1 MTEPSS
7 CSRAR
12 SHSPHSPYSPQLD
25 FGRSIL
31 TVRLAGERLS
41 FRLDG
46 RVLLLA
52 LVLLVLTACLAALS
66 LLSGKYPIALD
77 QVLWAL
83 AGQGEDMV
91 RMIVVEWRLPRV
103 ALAVLLGAALGT
115 SGAIFQSLTRNPLGS
130 PDIIGFSAGSYTG
143 ALMVILIFSGGYYE
157 TALGALAGGIITA
170 TAVYLLAWRQGVQG
184 FRLIIIG
191 IGVAAMLSAFNAWM
205 IREADLAVAM
215 AAAIWGAGS
224 LNGLGTEQLLR
235 VALMLC
241 VLLPLT
247 LLLSRPM
254 RQLELGEDAA
264 LASGVDAGRT
274 RLLLMVLGV
283 ALTALVTASAG
294 PISFIALCA
303 PQIAR
308 RMTRSAG
315 VALLPSALT
324 GGLLLLAA
332 DWAAQHA
339 LGVQLPVGVMT
350 VSIGGVYFLWLL
362 IREGRK

>member
-1 MTEPSS
+1 MRSPSS
-7 CSRAR
+7 HPSRT
-12 SHSPHSPYSPQLD
+12 LD
-25 FGRSIL
+25 SGRSSL
-31 TVRLAGERLS
+31 VLRLRSGRLS
-41 FRLDG
+41 LRLDG
-46 RVLLLA
+46 RTLIPT
-52 LVLLVLTACLAALS
+52 LVLLGLIASLAALS
-66 LLSGKYPIALD
+66 LLSGKYPIAPA

-83 AGQGEDMV
+83 AGRGEDMV

-103 ALAVLLGAALGT
+103 ALAILLGAALGT

-143 ALMVILIFSGGYYE
+143 ALLVILMASGGYCE
-157 TALGALAGGIITA
+157 TALGALVGGIVTA

-184 FRLIIIG
+184 FRLIIVG

-205 IREADLAVAM
+205 IREADLQVAM

-224 LNGLGTEQLLR
+224 LNGLGTEQLR
-235 VALMLC
+235 PVALALC
-241 VLLPLT
+241 LLLPLT

-254 RQLELGEDAA
+254 RQLELGEEIAC
-264 LASGVDAGRT
+264 ASGVNAGRS
-274 RLLLMVLGV
+274 RLFLMVLGV
-283 ALTALVTASAG
+283 ALTALVTATAG

-308 RMTRSAG
+308 RLTRSAG
-315 VALLPSALT
+315 VALLSSGLT
-324 GGLLLLAA
+324 GGLLLLSA

-339 LGVQLPVGVMT
+339 LGQQLPVGVMT
-350 VSIGGVYFLWLL
+350 VSIGGLYFLFLL